1 MYGFPRAGNTLLG
14 CILNQNPRI
23 NATANSVLPEIMFSI
38 NKIKFYD
45 TAYNNFPD
53 ESSIDN
59 ILKNLFNSYYQ
70 DWSGDF
76 IIERGG
82 WITPGNFSLLE
93 KYFQDEI
100 KIVVLVRDILD
111 VIKSYLNLSF
121 KDPNFYINLQYNELD
136 PTTLYK
142 SEVEEKCDLIMQR
155 GDIVDKML
163 YSIKWL
169 LDNKKQ
175 DFIHFVEYEDFMKNP
190 KKEIK
195 KIYKFF
201 NIDYYNHWFTN
212 LNQFS
217 VNGIEYNDGVPGTA
231 MDMHTIRTEKIGD
244 VPYSIE
250 LPQSVINKYSGLELW
265 R

>member
-1 MYGFPRAGNTLLG
+1 
-14 CILNQNPRI
+14 
-23 NATANSVLPEIMFSI
+23 
-38 NKIKFYD
+38 
-45 TAYNNFPD
+45 
-53 ESSIDN
+53 
-59 ILKNLFNSYYQ
+59 
-70 DWSGDF
+70 
-76 IIERGG
+76 
-82 WITPGNFSLLE
+82 
-93 KYFQDEI
+93 
-100 KIVVLVRDILD
+100 
-111 VIKSYLNLSF
+111 
-121 KDPNFYINLQYNELD
+121 
-136 PTTLYK
+136 
-142 SEVEEKCDLIMQR
+142 MQKE
-155 GDIVDKML
+155 DIVDKML

-217 VNGIEYNDGVPGTA
+217 VNGIEYNDSVPGTA